1 MGARRGQERGQERVL
16 EVAQL
21 TLRIDPKSARNGL
34 IRSLWRDRKRLKG
47 DVERMRKAADVP
59 LEGASGR
66 SARQSPPSER
76 RRSPPLGQRGPV
88 RAAFGGDAIE
98 YSSEPPKRPERPFP
112 AFLANH
118 AHERTTNER

>member
-1 MGARRGQERGQERVL
+1 MLLIRDLEHTFGAARRGQERGQERVL

-59 LEGASGR
+59 LGKGPRDAPLGSP
-66 SARQSPPSER
+66 PPSER
-76 RRSPPLGQRGPV
+76 RRSPPLGQRG
-88 RAAFGGDAIE
+88 R
-98 YSSEPPKRPERPFP
+98 
-112 AFLANH
+112 
-118 AHERTTNER
+118 